1 MTPVRSLTLTVGGQ
15 SLNVRTDTPDEVLE
29 DCKAAVEARI
39 AHVGGGTM
47 SGSDARV
54 LLLVAMSLAE
64 ELRREKQ
71 TLATLSG
78 RLRERAENA
87 LRDLESSGV

>member
-1 MTPVRSLTLTVGGQ
+1 MTAVHSLTLTVGGQ

-29 DCKAAVEARI
+29 DCRAMVEARI

-64 ELRREKQ
+64 EVRRERQ

-78 RLRERAENA
+78 RLRERADSA
-87 LRDLESSGV
+87 LRDLESQGV

>member
-1 MTPVRSLTLTVGGQ
+1 MTPVRSLTRTVGGQ
-15 SLNVRTDTPDEVLE
+15 SLNVRPDTPDEVRE
-29 DCKAAVEARI
+29 DCKASVEARI
-39 AHVGGGTM
+39 AHVAGGTR

-87 LRDLESSGV
+87 LRDLESTGV

>member
-29 DCKAAVEARI
+29 DCKATVEKRI
-39 AHVGGGTM
+39 AHVGGSSAG
-47 SGSDARV
+47 GSDARI

-71 TLATLSG
+71 TLEALSG
-78 RLRERAENA
+78 QLRERAQNA
-87 LRDLESSGV
+87 LRELETSGA